1 MNITLDPA
9 LLKRLE
15 KYLSDSSF
23 KEMTELVNFILND
36 FLDQNDASGQT
47 SFTDTDGINNRL
59 KDLGY
64 F

>member
-9 LLKRLE
+9 LLTRLE

-36 FLDQNDASGQT
+36 FLDQNDS
-47 SFTDTDGINNRL
+47 TDNVPVKATDDINRRL